1 MVSHLGIRAA
11 RDLPGHSGKRFGRQ
25 VEGMTHRE
33 KVITALKGL
42 VVGGTMLV
50 PGASGGSMAM
60 ILGVYDKLVS
70 SVSSFLKHKR
80 ASFVFLALFAAG
92 GLLGMIAFAKPLLA
106 LIERYPMPMHYF
118 FLGAVAGGIPL
129 IFREAQVKR
138 FSWRLPVYILI
149 GVAVVVLI
157 GLVPVGRVQSEM
169 EAGVLS
175 FLLLVVAGFIAA
187 VALVLPGI
195 SVSYLLLLM
204 GLYDETMRAISTF
217 YLPFLI
223 PLGLGLVAGIVP
235 TTKVLERAIE
245 RHPHPTYLIML
256 GFMLGSMAELY
267 PGIPD
272 WSGVPLCLFT
282 LAAGFCIIWGISRKT
297 S

>member
-1 MVSHLGIRAA
+1 
-11 RDLPGHSGKRFGRQ
+11 
-25 VEGMTHRE
+25 MTHRE

-106 LIERYPMPMHYF
+106 LIERYPMPMQYF
-118 FLGAVAGGIPL
+118 FLGA
-129 IFREAQVKR
+129 
-138 FSWRLPVYILI
+138 
-149 GVAVVVLI
+149 
-157 GLVPVGRVQSEM
+157 
-169 EAGVLS
+169 
-175 FLLLVVAGFIAA
+175 VAGFIAA

-272 WSGVPLCLFT
+272 WSGVPLCLLT
-282 LAAGFCIIWGISRKT
+282 LAAGFCIIWGISRKA
-297 S
+297 